1 MFIRRILNSI
11 LKKLLSVPEL
21 TSKELGNTN
30 SFLVIRQHNQLGD
43 QLASVS
49 FFRAIKEKYPGS
61 KLTVVVSPENEAA
74 IIKNKFIDRYFV
86 FNKKRLYFLSYFIQ
100 LVKILR
106 EGYDVAVVPVTVSI
120 SFTSN
125 LLARLSKSKIKIGIK
140 ELNGKLNDFDYFFN
154 YRISMDWRKHPDANV
169 ADFCLEIVRPF
180 GITTTNYQSEI
191 NFDSTDKKVAGEF
204 IQSLNKTEGELLI
217 GLHIGAGKPPNRW
230 SLDKFVELI
239 SLLDKKYK
247 AKFYI
252 TGSSADKPELDYVLN
267 RVTTPIGQF
276 INKQIPEVAAL
287 VAASDLFIT
296 NDTGIMHV
304 AGTTTTP
311 QISLFGPTNPF
322 NWAPN
327 GKDKYFIRKSD
338 LIDDIN
344 VEDVLILC
352 ENILTGVNKN

>member
-1 MFIRRILNSI
+1 MFVRQLLNSI

-21 TSKELGNTN
+21 TNKELGNVN

-49 FFRAIKEKYPGS
+49 FFRAIKEKYPDS
-61 KLTVVVSPENEAA
+61 RLTVIVSPENEAA
-74 IIKNKFIDRYFV
+74 IMKNKFIDKYFV
-86 FNKKRLYFLSYFIQ
+86 FNKKKLYFMSYFIQ
-100 LVKILR
+100 LAKVLR
-106 EGYDVAVVPVTVSI
+106 EGYDVVVVPVTVSI

-125 LLARLSKSKIKIGIK
+125 LLASLSKSKIKIGIK
-140 ELNGKLNDFDYFFN
+140 ELNGKKNDFNFFFN
-154 YRISMDWRKHPDANV
+154 YRITMDWRKHPDANV
-169 ADFCLEIVRPF
+169 ADFCLEMIRPF
-180 GITTTNYQSEI
+180 GINTSNFQSEI
-191 NFDSTDKKVAGEF
+191 NFDDADKMVADDF
-204 IQSLNKTEGELLI
+204 VQSLNKLGDELLI
-217 GLHIGAGKPPNRW
+217 GLHVGAGKPPNRW

-252 TGSSADKPELDYVLN
+252 TGSSADKPELDYLLN

-287 VAASDLFIT
+287 VAESDLFIT

-352 ENILTGVNKN
+352 ENILTGENKT